1 MQTLSYFIGFLENRN
16 VPITLI
22 DSSFL
27 FLVLVSN
34 TSLFEERFKELTS
47 LITYFD
53 HCSRETQ
60 EFIENM
66 GQKLKGSIDTDLITD
81 TERQR
86 LLSFSEKK
94 STVLVVGQTNSGK
107 SSFVN
112 ELLGGSF
119 MPTSEV
125 PCTSRIVRLKF
136 SEENYYQVSSTLQ
149 GKIINKGVSLS
160 ACDKSVRKNEALMS

>member
-34 TSLFEERFKELTS
+34 TSSFEEQFKELTS

-66 GQKLKGSIDTDLITD
+66 RQKLKDSIDTDLITD

-86 LLSFSEKK
+86 LVSFSEKK

-160 ACDKSVRKNEALMS
+160 ACDKSVRKNEAFMS

>member
-1 MQTLSYFIGFLENRN
+1 MRLLRGKALWNTNHELFLENRN

-22 DSSFL
+22 GTALL
-27 FLVLVSN
+27 FVVLVSN
-34 TSLFEERFKELTS
+34 TSPFEEEFKELTS

-53 HCSRETQ
+53 NCSRETQ

-66 GQKLKGSIDTDLITD
+66 GRKLKDSIETDLITD
-81 TERQR
+81 AERQR

-94 STVLVVGQTNSGK
+94 ATLLVVGQTNSGK

-119 MPTSEV
+119 MPTSEL
-125 PCTSRIVRLKF
+125 PCTSRMVRLKF

-149 GKIINKGVSLS
+149 RKIM
-160 ACDKSVRKNEALMS
+160 ALTKVGH